1 MNFYGFQFNLVNVV
15 VSLLIGML
23 IGSSLLCSCSKV
35 SVKEGL
41 AIMGA
46 DIGHNMSEG
55 VPGDTWANAHANANA
70 NANTNANAN
79 NSNIF
84 AALKNNVGGSVPLPD
99 GQMTFFYANKFDP
112 ACCFKPQQY
121 STGTGCACISVEQM
135 KYLNERGG
143 NNTEDHH

>member
-46 DIGHNMSEG
+46 QIGHNMSEG
-55 VPGDTWANAHANANA
+55 VPGDTWANSNASASAND
-70 NANTNANAN
+70 
-79 NSNIF
+79 SNVF
-84 AALKNNVGGSVPLPD
+84 AALKNNIGGSVPLPD
-99 GQMTFFYANKFDP
+99 GQMDFFYANKFDP
-112 ACCFKPQQY
+112 SCCFKPQQY

-135 KYLNERGG
+135 RYLNQRGG
-143 NNTEDHH
+143 NNTKDN